1 MEAEKTAEKTP
12 VKTSAEG
19 TILVVDDEPAVC
31 TLAAQVLGSRGYH
44 VLTASGI
51 TEALRL
57 AEGYA
62 SVIHLL
68 ITDVMLGSESGV
80 DLARAI
86 LVKRPETA
94 VLYISGFSP
103 HTIRASQSEGAPDG
117 GFLEKPF
124 TPEGLIDVVRAVV
137 PLPDPNPLPIRL
149 RPRGLPGVPMSD
161 EATRPPPRI
170 ENSDAE
176 YRLESPVK
184 CPQCGETLASLKA
197 VRLLRT
203 QVNFTS
209 TLPRRG
215 RVLICPFCHAIVPAE
230 LTNF

>member
-1 MEAEKTAEKTP
+1 MEA
-12 VKTSAEG
+12 VKTSPDG
-19 TILVVDDEPAVC
+19 TILVVDDDASIV
-31 TLAAQVLGSRGYH
+31 TLAAQVLRSRGYH
-44 VLTASGI
+44 VLTASGAP
-51 TEALRL
+51 EALRL
-57 AEGYA
+57 TEAYA

-68 ITDVMLGSESGV
+68 IADVMLGSESGV

-86 LVKRPETA
+86 LLKRPETA
-94 VLYISGFSP
+94 VLYMSGFSP
-103 HTIRASQSEGAPDG
+103 DTIRASQSEGAPDG
-117 GFLEKPF
+117 EFLGKPF
-124 TPEGLIDVVRAVV
+124 TPETLIDSVRAVV
-137 PLPDPNPLPIRL
+137 PLPEPSPIPIRL
-149 RPRGLPGVPMSD
+149 RPRGLPGVPVLD
-161 EATRPPPRI
+161 EPSRAAPRI

-184 CPQCGETLASLKA
+184 CPQCGEAISALKA

>member
-1 MEAEKTAEKTP
+1 MEA
-12 VKTSAEG
+12 VKTSPDG
-19 TILVVDDEPAVC
+19 TILVVDDEAAVR
-31 TLAAQVLGSRGYH
+31 TLAWQILGSRGYQ
-44 VLTASGI
+44 VLSAGDI
-51 TEALRL
+51 AEALRL
-57 AEGYA
+57 ADAYP

-103 HTIRASQSEGAPDG
+103 DAIRASQSDGAPDG

-124 TPEGLIDVVRAVV
+124 TPEGLIDCVRTVL
-137 PLPDPNPLPIRL
+137 PLPEPNPLPIRL
-149 RPRGLPGVPMSD
+149 RPRGLPGVPVLD
-161 EATRPPPRI
+161 EPEPNRPVPRI

-176 YRLESPVK
+176 YRLESAVK
-184 CPQCGETLASLKA
+184 CPQCGEALSTLKA
-197 VRLLRT
+197 VRLLRS

>member
-1 MEAEKTAEKTP
+1 MEA
-12 VKTSAEG
+12 VKTSPHG
-19 TILVVDDEPAVC
+19 TILIVDDDASIV
-31 TLAAQVLGSRGYH
+31 TLAAQVLRSRGYH
-44 VLTASGI
+44 VLTASGAP
-51 TEALRL
+51 EALRL
-57 AEGYA
+57 AAAYA

-68 ITDVMLGSESGV
+68 IADVMLGSESGV

-86 LVKRPETA
+86 LLKRPEIA
-94 VLYISGFSP
+94 VLYMSGFSP
-103 HTIRASQSEGAPDG
+103 DTIRASQSEGAPEG
-117 GFLEKPF
+117 AFLGKPF
-124 TPEGLIDVVRAVV
+124 TPETLIDSVREVV
-137 PLPDPNPLPIRL
+137 PLPESSPIPIRL
-149 RPRGLPGVPMSD
+149 RPRGLPGVPVLD
-161 EATRPPPRI
+161 EPSRATPRM

-184 CPQCGETLASLKA
+184 CPQCGEAISALKA

>member
-1 MEAEKTAEKTP
+1 VEANMEALNL
-12 VKTSAEG
+12 KTSPDG
-19 TILVVDDEPAVC
+19 TILVVDDDASVL
-31 TLAAQVLGSRGYH
+31 TLAAQILRSRGYH
-44 VLTASGI
+44 VLTA
-51 TEALRL
+51 AD
-57 AEGYA
+57 APEGVRVAAAYA

-68 ITDVMLGSESGV
+68 LADVMLGSDSGV

-94 VLYISGFSP
+94 VLYMSGFSP
-103 HTIRASQSEGAPDG
+103 DTIRASQSEGAPEG
-117 GFLEKPF
+117 AFLEKPF
-124 TPEGLIDVVRAVV
+124 TAETLIDSVRAVV
-137 PLPDPNPLPIRL
+137 PLPDAHPIPIKL
-149 RPRGLPGVPMSD
+149 RPRGLPGVPVSD
-161 EATRPPPRI
+161 EPTRPAPRL

-184 CPQCGETLASLKA
+184 CPQCGEVITALKA

>member
-1 MEAEKTAEKTP
+1 MEAVS
-12 VKTSAEG
+12 VKTSPAS
-19 TILVVDDEPAVC
+19 TILIVDDDASVL
-31 TLAAQVLGSRGYH
+31 TLAAQVLRSRGYH
-44 VLTASGI
+44 VLTAAGAP
-51 TEALRL
+51 EAVRL
-57 AEGYA
+57 AESYA
-62 SVIHLL
+62 SIIQLL
-68 ITDVMLGSESGV
+68 LADVMLGSESGV
-80 DLARAI
+80 ELARAI

-94 VLYISGFSP
+94 VLYMSGFSP
-103 HTIRASQSEGAPDG
+103 DTIRASQSEGAPEG
-117 GFLEKPF
+117 AFLEKPF
-124 TPEGLIDVVRAVV
+124 TPETLIDSVRAVV
-137 PLPDPNPLPIRL
+137 PLPDPNPIPIKL
-149 RPRGLPGVPMSD
+149 RPRGLPGVPVLD
-161 EATRPPPRI
+161 EPGRPAPRL

-184 CPQCGETLASLKA
+184 CPQCGEAISALKA